1 MKKLDIPYYEQIE
14 IDYCGPCALSMILGK
29 FGSSLTQ
36 EQIGDI
42 ILKQQ
47 QGSNKKNT
55 YAHDMVGYLAERGF
69 GVLYIVNL
77 DDEKVWKVIKTYI
90 RKGYPVL
97 ALQQYSKQTSRSHF
111 RVIIGHEY
119 IEKKNEHWITFHDP
133 VDGPNQR
140 LSKKEFFELWKPKI
154 GSDQKNEN
162 VFLVVKE
169 KPFSIPED
177 KCNFCQ
183 SDKLKKELRSYSTP
197 TDYSYI
203 NKNTNFKIQCQ
214 SLTCIN
220 CNVGCNT
227 PSLDKKN

>member
-1 MKKLDIPYYEQIE
+1 MKKLEILYYKQIKR
-14 IDYCGPCALSMILGK
+14 DYCGPCALSMILSK

-36 EQIGDI
+36 EQIADT

-47 QGSNKKNT
+47 HGSTKKNA
-55 YAHDMVGYLAERGF
+55 YAHDMVGYLAENGF
-69 GVLYIVNL
+69 GSLYIANL
-77 DDEKVWKVIKTYI
+77 DDEKAWKVIKTYI

-119 IEKKNEHWITFHDP
+119 IEGKQEHWISFHDP

-162 VFLVVKE
+162 VLLVVKE

-183 SDKLKKELRSYSTP
+183 SDKLEKKPWSYSTP

-203 NKNTNFKIQCQ
+203 NKNTNFKIQC
-214 SLTCIN
+214 LGIKCTN
-220 CNVGCNT
+220 CNVLCTT
-227 PSLDKKN
+227 PIFGLN